1 MSKHTPITVGVR
13 VEELS
18 HSTPEYDALWRRL
31 LASTPYRSSVRYL
44 HLMSRQRRLTVT
56 TARHSA
62 NQRKRRYDQQKR
74 SPPDLPHE
82 I

>member
-31 LASTPYRSSVRYL
+31 LASTPYRSSVRYPTPNEPTKAPDG
-44 HLMSRQRRLTVT
+44 HYSAPQREPEET
-56 TARHSA
+56 
-62 NQRKRRYDQQKR
+62 K
-74 SPPDLPHE
+74 